1 MSTPHLLALAVAA
14 GGLALFAT
22 SLRALLRA
30 LGGKAP
36 LQSVLAT
43 LPLAARQRVDL
54 PEGPVVLNAEG
65 RHFTTAFAGLRWA
78 LLDAHGRVVPSRPVI
93 FRAKRSGLATTRLE
107 ILRFDLSAAGAYVVA
122 AEGDVVPDPDARL
135 VLARPVDALHL
146 IAIILGLVPGGGAL
160 IAGTVLA
167 IVG

>member
-1 MSTPHLLALAVAA
+1 MSVLRLLALTAAVA
-14 GGLALFAT
+14 GLALLAA

-36 LQSVLAT
+36 LQPVLAT

-78 LLDAHGRVVPSRPVI
+78 LLDAHGRAVPGRPVI

-107 ILRFDLSAAGAYVVA
+107 ILRFDLPAPGAYVLA

-135 VLARPVDALHL
+135 VLARPMDALRL
-146 IAIILGLVPGGGAL
+146 ISIILGLVLGGGAL
-160 IAGTVLA
+160 IAGTVLT